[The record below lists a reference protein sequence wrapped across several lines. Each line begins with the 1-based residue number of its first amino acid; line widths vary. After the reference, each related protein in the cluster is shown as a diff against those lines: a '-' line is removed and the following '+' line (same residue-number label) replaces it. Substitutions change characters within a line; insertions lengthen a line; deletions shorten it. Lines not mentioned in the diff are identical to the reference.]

1 MKQRTRITAEM
12 EQKMQELQD
21 GGKSAGEIAAV
32 IGVSVSTV
40 KRHTIENAD
49 LAAKKQ
55 AREEAVRKMY
65 AEGKTYAQIE
75 AETGASAATILK
87 YTQGMPRRNIRDSG
101 CRRLEPAQRQAQIET
116 IRRMYS
122 EGRTYTQI
130 SAETG
135 ANSKTI
141 RDYTRDLP
149 RRRATGNGTPLS
161 PERVERIRKLCAQG
175 KSREEIAGLLGIH
188 PSTVKKYTQDILAE
202 QPGQPGTLCRHKKTC
217 RYWRHMS
224 GLDCYACHYPVDNPV
239 NRPWPADQCP
249 GFPGPKTGPN
259 PAPMS
264 IKRKR

>member
-32 IGVSVSTV
+32 MGVSVSSV

-65 AEGKTYAQIE
+65 AEGKTYTQIE
-75 AETGASAATILK
+75 AETGASAATIRK

-149 RRRATGNGTPLS
+149 RQNGNKN
-161 PERVERIRKLCAQG
+161 RVAASSE
-175 KSREEIAGLLGIH
+175 KS
-188 PSTVKKYTQDILAE
+188 E
-202 QPGQPGTLCRHKKTC
+202 QPAIGQPGTLCRHKKTC
-217 RYWRHMS
+217 RHWRPLS
-224 GLDCYACHYPVDNPV
+224 GLGGGISACHYPIDRDEL
-239 NRPWPADQCP
+239 RPWPADQCP

-259 PAPMS
+259 PTPMN

>member
-1 MKQRTRITAEM
+1 MKQRTRITAKM
-12 EQKMQELQD
+12 EQKMQELRAQ
-21 GGKSAGEIAAV
+21 GKSAKEIAAV
-32 IGVSVSTV
+32 MGVSVSAV

-75 AETGASAATILK
+75 AETGVSTATIRK

-116 IRRMYS
+116 VRRMYA

-149 RRRATGNGTPLS
+149 RQNGNKNRAIAS
-161 PERVERIRKLCAQG
+161 PEK
-175 KSREEIAGLLGIH
+175 
-188 PSTVKKYTQDILAE
+188 PE
-202 QPGQPGTLCRHKKTC
+202 QPATGQPGSLCRHKKTC
-217 RYWRHMS
+217 RHWRPLS
-224 GLDCYACHYPVDNPV
+224 GLVGGISACHYPIDRDEL
-239 NRPWPADQCP
+239 RPWPADQCP

-259 PAPMS
+259 KDPMG
-264 IKRKR
+264 IKPRREKP